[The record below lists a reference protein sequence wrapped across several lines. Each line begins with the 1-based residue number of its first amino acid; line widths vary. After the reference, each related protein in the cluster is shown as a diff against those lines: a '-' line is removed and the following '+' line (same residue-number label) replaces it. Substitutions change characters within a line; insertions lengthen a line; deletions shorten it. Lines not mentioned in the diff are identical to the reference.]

1 MSEVIAFCERHGISS
16 LQHLLD
22 HCGPTT
28 HMRELLA
35 VKVLEDLSVNDP
47 EKLGELSKIRSK
59 LDPVEMMAKIRAT
72 AKKQEEK
79 ILEATKIKQALT
91 LEFER
96 LGAALRKKKRA
107 NQAVTALTSEVKR
120 MEAALLQMRA
130 APAVIQ
136 EPHESQALEYENGTQ
151 PLDGDQDDAI
161 RLAHKDDEEET
172 QGGNFDQD
180 AALRS
185 AEEET
190 QLIESE

>member
-79 ILEATKIKQALT
+79 ILEATKIKQGEPSSHDPHFRGQT
-91 LEFER
+91 DGS
-96 LGAALRKKKRA
+96 GAAA
-107 NQAVTALTSEVKR
+107 DEGGPGSHAGTA
-120 MEAALLQMRA
+120 
-130 APAVIQ
+130 
-136 EPHESQALEYENGTQ
+136 
-151 PLDGDQDDAI
+151 
-161 RLAHKDDEEET
+161 
-172 QGGNFDQD
+172 
-180 AALRS
+180 
-185 AEEET
+185 
-190 QLIESE
+190 